1 MKFIA
6 LLMIIIMSFNNKLHS
21 QTLSLTETIDYINVK
36 LKIFYD
42 EYSSEYSSEHIWQI
56 KHLKY
61 GVIEQNGTQTLI
73 YNLHDINRIEYIL
86 EDGKHKVRLYCTG
99 NINCIRNGLDDNWD
113 FLSILVVSKKE
124 AESIIKAFNY
134 LKSIIPK
141 DPFR

>member
-1 MKFIA
+1 MKYIA
-6 LLMIIIMSFNNKLHS
+6 LSIIIILSLNNNLLS
-21 QTLSLTETIDYINVK
+21 QTPKLTETIDYINVK
-36 LKIFYD
+36 LKGFSD
-42 EYSSEYSSEHIWQI
+42 EYSSEFIWQI

-61 GVIEQNGTQTLI
+61 GVIEQNDGRQTLI
-73 YNLHDINRIEYIL
+73 YNLNDINRIKYIF
-86 EDGKHKVRLYCTG
+86 EDGKHIVRLYCTG

-113 FLSILVVSKKE
+113 YLSILVISKKE